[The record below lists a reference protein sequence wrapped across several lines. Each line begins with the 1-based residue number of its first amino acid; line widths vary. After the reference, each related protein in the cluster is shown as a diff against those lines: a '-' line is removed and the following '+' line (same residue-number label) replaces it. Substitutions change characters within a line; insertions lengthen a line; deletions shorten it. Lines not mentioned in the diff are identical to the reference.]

1 LKVVNVARKHPARFW
16 GLVGGAAVLVALA
29 LAIVVINAAGNG
41 TAATSANRSGDPSAS
56 HPQMTQS
63 GPEVSAP
70 PANSLAPSAGPTGDP
85 GAPENNA
92 GKPGTGLA
100 LADNINRKD
109 CGNFGWDSGPARI
122 GGTNYESSIFAV
134 CYFNKSVVSVDF
146 AVPAQVKTLTGVAG
160 IDDRTTN
167 KDAKVAFT
175 FIDDQGKPI
184 VPSQTVAYGDHWSF
198 SVPVENTDRVRLQ
211 AQLILPTSESP
222 LVTMSWANL
231 AFAR

>member
-1 LKVVNVARKHPARFW
+1 MARKHPARFW
-16 GLVGGAAVLVALA
+16 GLVGGAAVLVTLA
-29 LAIVVINAAGNG
+29 LAIVVINAAGSS
-41 TAATSANRSGDPSAS
+41 TAATNANHSGKASAS
-56 HPQMTQS
+56 HPEMTQS

-85 GAPENNA
+85 GAPENNT
-92 GKPGTGLA
+92 GKPDTGLV

-122 GGTNYESSIFAV
+122 GGTNYEASIFAV
-134 CYFNKSVVSVDF
+134 CYFNKSIVSVDF

-167 KDAKVAFT
+167 KDAKVIFT
-175 FIDDQGKPI
+175 ILDDNGKPI

-198 SVPVENTDRVRLQ
+198 SVPVEATDRIRLQ
-211 AQLILPTSESP
+211 AQLSLPTSESP
-222 LVTMSWANL
+222 LVTMSWASL
-231 AFAR
+231 AFAQ